1 MFSVNTQ
8 KNYIYLL
15 IAALIGLVVAAAVYD
30 TTLFAAVVI
39 VIIVFVIFVKNPEL
53 ALAILF
59 NGTLIYF
66 YVVYKLGFQTSR
78 TLTGGFYGFLAYSF
92 LLAEVLL
99 LSKKHI
105 NFRLSFVDILFLIF
119 FSLFFLSYLAF
130 STDNDNAY
138 SKIIYAPLL
147 AIAPY
152 LGARLLLSERR
163 IKNFFKYS
171 VFIAAM
177 LMIPAFYELFTRFLA
192 QRPRFSMYFFENA
205 NAAKDNP
212 ILFGSTYAT
221 LLIIIFVWAFECAR
235 FRLRY
240 FVPVAIS
247 AYFVLLS
254 GSRGVMISFVA
265 AIIFYLFVVSK
276 KRLRTKIYASIF
288 MLLMFFSVYKLF
300 IPQRLDDFYKYS
312 LSANARQDTTSSIQI
327 RTSKWERAICDFAE
341 NPIIG
346 VGTGNSDN
354 RSGYPHN
361 IVLEV
366 AAEFGVLGLFVFA
379 LLCYTVVRKATIF
392 LKNKQLSNSHML
404 MRLLLVL
411 FIYMLTHAMFSG
423 YIANH
428 VCLYICMGLI
438 VCLDNLQTTL
448 PVSSKI
454 SPE

>member
-240 FVPVAIS
+240 FVPVAICI
-247 AYFVLLS
+247 FCLTKRIK
-254 GSRGVMISFVA
+254 GSHDQF
-265 AIIFYLFVVSK
+265 
-276 KRLRTKIYASIF
+276 
-288 MLLMFFSVYKLF
+288 
-300 IPQRLDDFYKYS
+300 
-312 LSANARQDTTSSIQI
+312 
-327 RTSKWERAICDFAE
+327 
-341 NPIIG
+341 
-346 VGTGNSDN
+346 
-354 RSGYPHN
+354 RSRHN
-361 IVLEV
+361 I
-366 AAEFGVLGLFVFA
+366 
-379 LLCYTVVRKATIF
+379 
-392 LKNKQLSNSHML
+392 
-404 MRLLLVL
+404 LLV
-411 FIYMLTHAMFSG
+411 
-423 YIANH
+423 
-428 VCLYICMGLI
+428 CC
-438 VCLDNLQTTL
+438 
-448 PVSSKI
+448 K
-454 SPE
+454 

>member
-1 MFSVNTQ
+1 
-8 KNYIYLL
+8 
-15 IAALIGLVVAAAVYD
+15 
-30 TTLFAAVVI
+30 
-39 VIIVFVIFVKNPEL
+39 
-53 ALAILF
+53 
-59 NGTLIYF
+59 
-66 YVVYKLGFQTSR
+66 
-78 TLTGGFYGFLAYSF
+78 
-92 LLAEVLL
+92 
-99 LSKKHI
+99 
-105 NFRLSFVDILFLIF
+105 
-119 FSLFFLSYLAF
+119 
-130 STDNDNAY
+130 
-138 SKIIYAPLL
+138 
-147 AIAPY
+147 
-152 LGARLLLSERR
+152 
-163 IKNFFKYS
+163 
-171 VFIAAM
+171 
-177 LMIPAFYELFTRFLA
+177 
-192 QRPRFSMYFFENA
+192 
-205 NAAKDNP
+205 
-212 ILFGSTYAT
+212 
-221 LLIIIFVWAFECAR
+221 
-235 FRLRY
+235 
-240 FVPVAIS
+240 
-247 AYFVLLS
+247 
-254 GSRGVMISFVA
+254 
-265 AIIFYLFVVSK
+265 
-276 KRLRTKIYASIF
+276 
-288 MLLMFFSVYKLF
+288 MFFSVYKLF